1 MNHITISQITAVSA
15 LRDIRSSS
23 KTTINYINEC
33 ILNNQKLNKKIDI
46 LVTNKNKVYKDKLF
60 QRHVSKNK
68 LIKKSLLMITKNI
81 SVTSPELTIVQL
93 ASKLNYYELALLVL
107 EFCGNYSIA
116 NDTAAGF
123 INDIMPITSVERIH
137 EFVEQYSKDFCPIKG
152 LKNLKEILAF
162 ASDYSNS
169 PMESRLFIKL
179 CGPKSKGL
187 YGCKGLELNKRVSV
201 SDSASKIAGQKTI
214 IPDIS
219 NKLKRVA
226 IEYDSAQFHENTEQ
240 GQRDKRRRDALV
252 KDG

>member
-1 MNHITISQITAVSA
+1 MNHITLSQITAVSA

-33 ILNNQKLNKKIDI
+33 ILNNKIQNKKIDI
-46 LVTNKNKVYKDKLF
+46 LVPNKTKAYKDKLF
-60 QRHVSKNK
+60 KRHVAKNK
-68 LIKKSLLMITKNI
+68 IIKKSLITLSKNI

-93 ASKLNYYELALLVL
+93 ASRLNYFELALLVL
-107 EFCGNYSIA
+107 EFCGNYSIINDA
-116 NDTAAGF
+116 NTGF
-123 INDIMPITSVERIH
+123 INDIMPLTSVIKIR
-137 EFVEQYSKDFCPIKG
+137 EFINQYSKDFCPIKG
-152 LKNLKEILAF
+152 LKNLKEILTF
-162 ASDYSNS
+162 ASDNSNS

-187 YGCKGLELNKRVSV
+187 YGCKGLKLNSSVNVSN
-201 SDSASKIAGQKTI
+201 SASKIAGQKII

-219 NKLKRVA
+219 NKSKKVA
-226 IEYDSAQFHENTEQ
+226 IEYDSAQFHENSET